1 MGHSLQEVLD
11 AVERNPYSN
20 SEDKTRQRNNVMR
33 SIMYNKQNKQNE
45 LDQVK
50 NSIAS
55 KFNRNGA

>member
-33 SIMYNKQNKQNE
+33 SIMYNKQNE

-55 KFNRNGA
+55 KFIK

>member
-33 SIMYNKQNKQNE
+33 SIMYNKQNE

-50 NSIAS
+50 IVLQVNLS
-55 KFNRNGA
+55 NGAL